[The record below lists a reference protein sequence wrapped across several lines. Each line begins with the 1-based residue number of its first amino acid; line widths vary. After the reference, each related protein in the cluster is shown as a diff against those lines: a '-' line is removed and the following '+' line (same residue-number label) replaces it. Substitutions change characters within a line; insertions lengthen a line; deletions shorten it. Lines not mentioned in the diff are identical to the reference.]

1 MNIIIYFLV
10 QQHFHGLYG
19 ISACPNSFE
28 ISKDSVFGEFGDRTT
43 GFLCN
48 YVDDPEK
55 RAWTGNVLFQNIYCQ
70 DCWASANQSF
80 DADYIYQQLKNQ
92 TRQCLPQLGK

>member
-10 QQHFHGLYG
+10 QQHLHGLYG

-43 GFLCN
+43 GKSFSEALILESTNPQYDKRLFIELPEN
-48 YVDDPEK
+48 Y
-55 RAWTGNVLFQNIYCQ
+55 
-70 DCWASANQSF
+70 
-80 DADYIYQQLKNQ
+80 
-92 TRQCLPQLGK
+92 